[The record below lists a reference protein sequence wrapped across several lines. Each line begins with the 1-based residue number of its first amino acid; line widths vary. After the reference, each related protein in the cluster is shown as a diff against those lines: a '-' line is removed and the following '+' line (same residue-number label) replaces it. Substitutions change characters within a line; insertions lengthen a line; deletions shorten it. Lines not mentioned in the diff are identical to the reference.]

1 MGLVNQKK
9 DEIGRNH
16 GIVPLCTDSLGVHHR
31 TRSENA
37 MARRRSWRVDASEG
51 TACEYSADGN
61 PVVTWQT
68 IRPSV
73 KLM

>member
-1 MGLVNQKK
+1 MGVVNQKK

-16 GIVPLCTDSLGVHHR
+16 GPPCTDSPGVHHR

-37 MARRRSWRVDASEG
+37 MARRRSWRVDASKG

-61 PVVTWQT
+61 PVVIWQT